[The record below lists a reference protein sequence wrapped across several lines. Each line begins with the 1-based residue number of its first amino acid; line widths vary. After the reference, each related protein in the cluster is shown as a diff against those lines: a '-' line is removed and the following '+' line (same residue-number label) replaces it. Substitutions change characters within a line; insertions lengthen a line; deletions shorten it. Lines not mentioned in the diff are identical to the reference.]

1 VGDQGIVA
9 DDGLPHGRGGGDAA
23 VKANVGDVR
32 EQGVPEGPEGSCG
45 VAAEGGWGAVDGGG
59 DQELGEVLEFA
70 GEFELFVQRLGE
82 EVGVSE
88 TA

>member
-1 VGDQGIVA
+1 
-9 DDGLPHGRGGGDAA
+9 
-23 VKANVGDVR
+23 
-32 EQGVPEGPEGSCG
+32 
-45 VAAEGGWGAVDGGG
+45 VDGGG

-70 GEFELFVQRLGE
+70 GEFELLVQRLGE